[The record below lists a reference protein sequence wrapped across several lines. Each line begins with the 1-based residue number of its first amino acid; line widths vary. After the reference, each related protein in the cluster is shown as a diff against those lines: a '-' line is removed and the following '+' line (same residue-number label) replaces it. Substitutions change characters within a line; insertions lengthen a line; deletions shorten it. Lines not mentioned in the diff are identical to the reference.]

1 MRKLYIW
8 LFMLLLAACA
18 TEEKTEEAATDG
30 AFNYNTPGEP
40 MAKPQLPDFSVL
52 EGAWEKRGA
61 YAVVSESWKKLDAN
75 YWQGQVVRVEGKDS
89 TLLEALQ
96 LEPRGDST
104 YIYVARVYG
113 QNEDKAIP
121 YTLASFEAGK
131 YFEFHNAGH
140 DFPQRILYELPNA
153 NTLRITLGILAD
165 TSKNKVFTFQKRL

>member
-8 LFMLLLAACA
+8 LFMLLLVACA
-18 TEEKTEEAATDG
+18 TEEKPEEAATDG
-30 AFNYNTPGEP
+30 AFKINTPGER

-75 YWQGQVVRVEGKDS
+75 YWQGQVVRVEGRDS
-89 TLLEALQ
+89 SLLEELQ

-104 YIYVARVYG
+104 FVYIARVYS
-113 QNEDKAIP
+113 QNEGKAIP

-140 DFPQRILYELPNA
+140 DFPQRILYELPDP

-165 TSKNKVFTFQKRL
+165 SSKNKVFIFNKRL